1 MSRRWWSLVA
11 VSLATFMTYLDNNV
25 TNVAI
30 PTIERSL
37 HLSLAG
43 LEWVVSS
50 YILVFAGLLLAGGRL
65 ADLFGRR
72 RLFLI
77 GLAVFTLAS
86 LAAGLAGSG
95 SVLIGARVVQ
105 GLGAALV
112 VPSTLAIIMATFKD
126 VRERTTAIGVW
137 TAIGAMALAFGP
149 LIGGFI
155 SQHLHWG
162 WIFFINVP
170 VGIAA
175 FLIAVASVGESR
187 DPAVVRRLD
196 VPGLI
201 SSSVALFAL
210 TYALIEGHDMGW
222 TSALILGSFALA
234 ALAGAVFAL
243 IESRTAH
250 PMVEMR
256 LFRSRVFAGGT
267 VTMMLWAF
275 GIFGIY
281 FFTSIYL
288 QSILGFSP
296 TKAGLAFVPMALCMA
311 LFAGLAGPVS
321 RVLRPGQ
328 TVAIG
333 MAVMAVGL
341 YMFSRLGAGA
351 TFASLLPGFLVFG
364 AGAGMMN
371 VPLTNAVL
379 HSMPAE
385 RSGVASALLNA
396 SREVAGLL
404 GITIIG
410 AVLRSRQGS
419 ALQHGARPAAAYLD
433 GYHAGLMVTVV
444 LIAAGAVVSY
454 LALRLIPRQVAAGG
468 SAPAESAEPS
478 GSAGP
483 EVGAPAESETAPE
496 PALR

>member
-65 ADLFGRR
+65 ADLYGRR
-72 RLFLI
+72 RLFLA
-77 GLAVFTLAS
+77 GLAIFTLAS
-86 LAAGLAGSG
+86 LGAGLAGSG
-95 SVLIGARVVQ
+95 AVLIGARLVQ
-105 GLGAALV
+105 GLGAAMV
-112 VPSTLAIIMATFKD
+112 VPTTLAIIMATFRD
-126 VRERTTAIGVW
+126 ARERTAAIGAW

-175 FLIAVASVGESR
+175 FVIAVLSVQESR
-187 DPAVVRRLD
+187 DPSVVRNLD
-196 VPGLI
+196 IPGLT
-201 SSSVALFAL
+201 SSAIALFSL
-210 TYALIEGHDMGW
+210 TYALIEGHDKGW
-222 TSALILGSFALA
+222 TSALILGAFALA
-234 ALAGAVFAL
+234 AVAGTAFAV
-243 IESRTAH
+243 IESRTTH

-256 LFRSRVFAGGT
+256 LFRSRVYAGGT

-288 QSILGFSP
+288 QTVLGFSP

-321 RVLRPGQ
+321 RVLRAGQ

-341 YMFSRLGAGA
+341 YLFSRLGAGA
-351 TFASLLPGFLVFG
+351 TFASLLPGFLIFG

-410 AVLRSRQGS
+410 AVLRSRQGA
-419 ALQHGARPAAAYLD
+419 ALQHGAHPAAAYLD
-433 GYHAGLMVTVV
+433 GYHAGLIVTVA

-454 LALRLIPRQVAAGG
+454 LALGRIPRQQPSGGPVPVPATAAELPG
-468 SAPAESAEPS
+468 SAEPEL
-478 GSAGP
+478 AR
-483 EVGAPAESETAPE
+483 E